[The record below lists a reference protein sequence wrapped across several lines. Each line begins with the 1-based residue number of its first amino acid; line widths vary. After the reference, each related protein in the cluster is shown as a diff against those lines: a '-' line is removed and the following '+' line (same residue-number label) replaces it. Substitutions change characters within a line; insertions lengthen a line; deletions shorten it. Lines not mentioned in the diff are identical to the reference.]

1 MRSYRVFNDVHN
13 VRVVW
18 KLAGFRLGAFAQR
31 AMLWLMAFSTLT
43 ILIAGPI
50 PAAVLFVVG
59 FAAIT
64 RYVTAL
70 SRIDPAGV
78 MSERTAL
85 ALLRRGIKHRHTANF
100 DISEL

>member
-1 MRSYRVFNDVHN
+1 MRSYRVFNDVHH

-18 KLAGFRLGAFAQR
+18 KFAGFRLGAFAQI
-31 AMLWLMAFSTLT
+31 AMLSLMALSTVM
-43 ILIAGPI
+43 ILLAGLI
-50 PAAVLFVVG
+50 PAAILFVAG
-59 FAAIT
+59 FVAIT
-64 RYVTAL
+64 SYVTVL

-85 ALLRRGIKHRHTANF
+85 TLLRRGLKHRHTANF